1 MDFDF
6 FFFIIFQE
14 WYYNK
19 SKESDLEKKRLD
31 DYRSEKEKSK
41 VGNKK
46 MVGGIEKR
54 IKSKAARSNETIT
67 KPDPAPRTAPPPKGA
82 RMLKEDVKKNKC
94 FAQKSQIDTNHP
106 LLQYSEHR
114 YEHEYS
120 GGPEIPVPPTKLPH
134 YMYPETPPLASIESS
149 RRSKSQD
156 KAKPKPS
163 PIHENEVKEHSSRH
177 SSQSEINSNQTA
189 SKQLNA
195 STLEDDHDSGIAMN
209 SLLHNLGKR
218 NPIADKKSVFT
229 IAYDDAKIPKIQ
241 SESDSPQV
249 S

>member
-1 MDFDF
+1 
-6 FFFIIFQE
+6 
-14 WYYNK
+14 
-19 SKESDLEKKRLD
+19 
-31 DYRSEKEKSK
+31 
-41 VGNKK
+41 

-94 FAQKSQIDTNHP
+94 FAQKAQIDTNHP